1 MENVIII
8 GSGPAGHTAAIYL
21 ARANLKP
28 LMFEWFMAW
37 GVAAGGQ
44 LTTATKIENF
54 PGRPEGIDGNELMA
68 RMRQQSLNAGTRIE
82 TKTVDKVDLSKRP
95 PLKTGHAFK
104 VYVGNEVLE
113 AKSLIISTWATAKRM
128 WVPGESKLWQK
139 WISACATCDGGLPM
153 FRDKVIMVIG
163 GGDSAIEEATH
174 LTHFASKVIIL
185 VRRDTFRASVAM
197 QERVKLNPKIEIMR
211 NTEAVEAVGDKFLSW
226 VKVVNNKTK
235 EEKLIECA
243 GLFYAVGHQPN
254 TAFLQ
259 EQVETDDVWY
269 IVTKPGTTE
278 TNVPW
283 VFAAGDV
290 QDKKY
295 RQAIT
300 AAGSGCAAAL
310 ECQKYLQE
318 NK

>member
-44 LTTATKIENF
+44 LTTTTKIENF

-113 AKSLIISTWATAKRM
+113 ANHSSYLPELLPNVCESPENLSSGRNESLLVLPVTVDCLCSETKSLWSSEVEI
-128 WVPGESKLWQK
+128 PLSKKQLIWLTLHPK
-139 WISACATCDGGLPM
+139 W
-153 FRDKVIMVIG
+153 
-163 GGDSAIEEATH
+163 
-174 LTHFASKVIIL
+174 
-185 VRRDTFRASVAM
+185 
-197 QERVKLNPKIEIMR
+197 
-211 NTEAVEAVGDKFLSW
+211 LSW
-226 VKVVNNKTK
+226 SEEIHLEHQSRCKK
-235 EEKLIECA
+235 EWNWIL
-243 GLFYAVGHQPN
+243 
-254 TAFLQ
+254 
-259 EQVETDDVWY
+259 
-269 IVTKPGTTE
+269 
-278 TNVPW
+278 
-283 VFAAGDV
+283 
-290 QDKKY
+290 
-295 RQAIT
+295 R
-300 AAGSGCAAAL
+300 
-310 ECQKYLQE
+310 
-318 NK
+318 